1 MSFRPEFERAATIG
15 TRSDGD
21 GMAELGAANPLNGP
35 WTPPA
40 SIDEARARAR
50 ERFKSR
56 LESGERIG
64 ECGCGESDAVLGLDD
79 ASPPECVV
87 GVRFRDSGRIYYFR
101 SDPDDLQVGH
111 WVVVPTGR
119 GEEAARVVLAPH
131 QVRGAQL
138 RGDLGSVIRRMN
150 DDDVR
155 RMEAL
160 RRSGPDAMKTFGRIA
175 RVRHLAIKPIA
186 ADFGFDGSTVT
197 VNYSVPD
204 RERAPEP
211 GVLRDLARE
220 AASALG
226 CRVELRQVGPRDE
239 ARLLGGLGRCGRT
252 LCCSSWLPVFPE
264 ISMNMAKNQDLPL
277 NPSKVSGVCGR
288 LLCCLSYEND
298 QYRQMKAV
306 MPKLGQAI
314 ETPGGMGRVISMQ
327 LLKELVTV
335 RLDNDDAEVTF
346 RSDELGLVAA
356 GQQPSV
362 IPEVE
367 KPVPG
372 PADIDRVDL
381 ISPAADED
389 LMPAVGQRRR
399 RRRGRRSN
407 TTG

>member
-1 MSFRPEFERAATIG
+1 
-15 TRSDGD
+15 
-21 GMAELGAANPLNGP
+21 MAEFGAARPLDAP
-35 WTPPA
+35 WTPP
-40 SIDEARARAR
+40 SSVDEARARAR

-56 LESGERIG
+56 LESGEQIG
-64 ECGCGESDAVLGLDD
+64 ECGCGDGDTVLGLDLS
-79 ASPPECVV
+79 SPAACVV

-101 SDPDDLQVGH
+101 PKADDLRVGD

-131 QVRGAQL
+131 QVRSAQI
-138 RGDLGSVIRRMN
+138 RGDLGSVIRRLD

-155 RMEAL
+155 QMEAQ
-160 RRSGPDAMKTFGRIA
+160 RRLGPLAIKTFGEIA
-175 RVRHLAIKPIA
+175 RARQLGIKPIA
-186 ADFGFDGSTVT
+186 ADYGFDGSTVIL
-197 VNYSVPD
+197 NFSVPD
-204 RERAPEP
+204 RERTPEP
-211 GVLRDLARE
+211 EVLRDLARA

-314 ETPGGMGRVISMQ
+314 ETPGGMGQVISMQ

-335 RLDNDDAEVTF
+335 RLEEENVEATF
-346 RSDELGLVAA
+346 RCDELGLGVPRSQASADLEAPLPITVTSEPDIPNVDAPASGDEPGVAT
-356 GQQPSV
+356 G
-362 IPEVE
+362 
-367 KPVPG
+367 
-372 PADIDRVDL
+372 
-381 ISPAADED
+381 
-389 LMPAVGQRRR
+389 RRR
-399 RRRGRRSN
+399 RRRRSGRRP
-407 TTG
+407 G

>member
-1 MSFRPEFERAATIG
+1 
-15 TRSDGD
+15 
-21 GMAELGAANPLNGP
+21 MAEFGDARPLDGP

-56 LESGERIG
+56 LDSGEQIG
-64 ECGCGESDAVLGLDD
+64 QCGCGDRDAVLGLDD
-79 ASPPECVV
+79 ASPAECVV

-101 SDPDDLQVGH
+101 PDRDDLVVGQ

-131 QVRGAQL
+131 QVGSAQI
-138 RGDLGSVIRRMN
+138 RGDLGGVIRRLD

-155 RMEAL
+155 RMEAQ
-160 RRSGPDAMKTFGRIA
+160 RRLGPLAIKTFGEIA
-175 RVRHLAIKPIA
+175 RARQLGIKPIA
-186 ADFGFDGSTVT
+186 ADFSFDGSSVIL
-197 VNYSVPD
+197 NFSVPD
-204 RERAPEP
+204 RERTPEP
-211 GVLRDLARE
+211 EVLQNLARA

-264 ISMNMAKNQDLPL
+264 ISMSMAKNQDLPL

-298 QYRQMKAV
+298 PYRQMKAV

-314 ETPGGMGRVISMQ
+314 ETPGGVGQVISMQ

-335 RLDNDDAEVTF
+335 RLEEENVEVTF
-346 RSDELGLVAA
+346 RCEELGLGAA
-356 GQQPSV
+356 KPRDTV
-362 IPEVE
+362 IPEPPPTPRMSEVE
-367 KPVPG
+367 VPNL
-372 PADIDRVDL
+372 V
-381 ISPAADED
+381 AAIAEDE
-389 LMPAVGQRRR
+389 PGTTAGRRR
-399 RRRGRRSN
+399 RRRRSGRPNSAR
-407 TTG
+407 

>member
-1 MSFRPEFERAATIG
+1 
-15 TRSDGD
+15 
-21 GMAELGAANPLNGP
+21 MAELGDARLLDGT

-40 SIDEARARAR
+40 SVDEARARAR

-56 LESGERIG
+56 LETGEQIG

-79 ASPPECVV
+79 SKPPECVV

-101 SDPDDLQVGH
+101 PDRDDLQVGN
-111 WVVVPTGR
+111 WVVVTTGR

-131 QVRGAQL
+131 QVRGAHL
-138 RGDLGSVIRRMN
+138 RGDLGSVIRRLN

-160 RRSGPDAMKTFGRIA
+160 RRNGPEAMKTFGGIA
-175 RVRHLAIKPIA
+175 RARQLGIKPIS

-197 VNYSVPD
+197 LNFSVPE

-220 AASALG
+220 TASALG

-264 ISMNMAKNQDLPL
+264 ISMSMAKNQDLPL

-306 MPKLGQAI
+306 MPKLGQVL
-314 ETPGGMGRVISMQ
+314 ETPGGIGQVVSMQ

-335 RLDNDDAEVTF
+335 RLQEENVEATF
-346 RSDELGLVAA
+346 RCDELGLGAIRPRENFI
-356 GQQPSV
+356 Q
-362 IPEVE
+362 EVSA
-367 KPVPG
+367 PVPVASEDSVASIVTL
-372 PADIDRVDL
+372 PAEHEADP
-381 ISPAADED
+381 PA
-389 LMPAVGQRRR
+389 GRRR
-399 RRRGRRSN
+399 RRRRSGRRSAS
-407 TTG
+407 GF

>member
-1 MSFRPEFERAATIG
+1 
-15 TRSDGD
+15 
-21 GMAELGAANPLNGP
+21 MAELGAARPLDGP

-40 SIDEARARAR
+40 SVDEARARAR

-56 LESGERIG
+56 LELGEQIG
-64 ECGCGESDAVLGLDD
+64 ECGCGEGDAVLGVDE
-79 ASPPECVV
+79 ASPAECVV

-101 SDPDDLQVGH
+101 PDRDDLLVGE

-131 QVRGAQL
+131 QVRRAQL
-138 RGDLGSVIRRMN
+138 KGDLGSVIRRL
-150 DDDVR
+150 DVDEIR
-155 RMEAL
+155 RMETQ
-160 RRSGPDAMKTFGRIA
+160 RRAGAEAIRTFGEIA
-175 RVRHLAIKPIA
+175 RARQLGIKPIA
-186 ADFGFDGSTVT
+186 ADYSFDGSTAT
-197 VNYSVPD
+197 LNFSVPD

-264 ISMNMAKNQDLPL
+264 ISMSMAKNQDLPL

-288 LLCCLSYEND
+288 LLCCLSYENE

-306 MPKLGQAI
+306 MPKLGQSI
-314 ETPGGMGRVISMQ
+314 ETPGGMGQVVSMQ

-335 RLDNDDAEVTF
+335 RLDGENVEATF
-346 RSDELGLVAA
+346 RCDELGLGTARPRDIVAPEA
-356 GQQPSV
+356 PTPLPVTSEDDVADLVAPSDENV
-362 IPEVE
+362 PE
-367 KPVPG
+367 
-372 PADIDRVDL
+372 
-381 ISPAADED
+381 AAT
-389 LMPAVGQRRR
+389 GRRR
-399 RRRGRRSN
+399 RRRRSGRRPGSAH
-407 TTG
+407 

>member
-1 MSFRPEFERAATIG
+1 
-15 TRSDGD
+15 
-21 GMAELGAANPLNGP
+21 MAELGAAGPLAGP

-40 SIDEARARAR
+40 SVEEARARAR

-56 LESGERIG
+56 LESGEQIG
-64 ECGCGESDAVLGLDD
+64 ECGCGDGDPVRGLDD

-101 SDPDDLQVGH
+101 PDRDDLLIGD

-131 QVRGAQL
+131 QVRRAQL
-138 RGDLGSVIRRMN
+138 QGDLGSVSRRLT

-155 RMEAL
+155 RMEAQRRRGPEAIKAL
-160 RRSGPDAMKTFGRIA
+160 REIA
-175 RVRHLAIKPIA
+175 RARRLGIKPIA
-186 ADFGFDGSTVT
+186 ADFSFDGSTVT
-197 VNYSVPD
+197 LNYSVQD

-211 GVLRDLARE
+211 AVLRDITRE

-277 NPSKVSGVCGR
+277 NPAKVSGVCGR

-314 ETPGGMGRVISMQ
+314 ETPGGMGQVVSMQ

-335 RLDNDDAEVTF
+335 RLDQEEAEVTF
-346 RSDELGLVAA
+346 RCDELGLAGVGHQPNVTEEVAKPVLTAPEEVVADLIPPAIDEEIMPAA
-356 GQQPSV
+356 G
-362 IPEVE
+362 
-367 KPVPG
+367 
-372 PADIDRVDL
+372 R
-381 ISPAADED
+381 
-389 LMPAVGQRRR
+389 RRR
-399 RRRGRRSN
+399 RRRGRRPGAGN
-407 TTG
+407 

>member
-1 MSFRPEFERAATIG
+1 
-15 TRSDGD
+15 
-21 GMAELGAANPLNGP
+21 MAESGAASSLDGP

-40 SIDEARARAR
+40 SVDEARARAR

-56 LESGERIG
+56 LESGEQIG
-64 ECGCGESDAVLGLDD
+64 QCGCGEGDTVFGLDD
-79 ASPPECVV
+79 VSPSECVV
-87 GVRFRDSGRIYYFR
+87 GVRFPDSGRIYYFR
-101 SDPDDLQVGH
+101 PDRDELLVGQ

-131 QVRGAQL
+131 QVRRAQL
-138 RGDLGSVIRRMN
+138 KGDMGSVIRRL
-150 DDDVR
+150 DVEDVR
-155 RMEAL
+155 RMEAY
-160 RRSGPDAMKTFGRIA
+160 RRAGAEAIKTFGEIIRA
-175 RVRHLAIKPIA
+175 RQLGIKPIA
-186 ADFGFDGSTVT
+186 ADYGFDGLTVT
-197 VNYSVPD
+197 LNFSVPD

-264 ISMNMAKNQDLPL
+264 ISMSMAKNQDLPL

-306 MPKLGQAI
+306 MPKLGQEI
-314 ETPGGMGRVISMQ
+314 ETPAGVGQVISMQ

-335 RLDNDDAEVTF
+335 RLEDEHAEATF
-346 RSDELGLVAA
+346 RCDELGLGADRPRDSAVSEAA
-356 GQQPSV
+356 APM
-362 IPEVE
+362 
-367 KPVPG
+367 PVTSEDD
-372 PADIDRVDL
+372 AVDL
-381 ISPAADED
+381 VSPAAAGE
-389 LMPAVGQRRR
+389 PGAAAGRRR
-399 RRRGRRSN
+399 RRRRSGRRPSS
-407 TTG
+407 GH

>member
-1 MSFRPEFERAATIG
+1 
-15 TRSDGD
+15 
-21 GMAELGAANPLNGP
+21 MAEFGAARPLDGP

-56 LESGERIG
+56 LELGEEIG
-64 ECGCGESDAVLGLDD
+64 QCGCGEGDAVFGPDD
-79 ASPPECVV
+79 ATPSECVI

-101 SDPDDLQVGH
+101 PDRDDLLVGQ

-131 QVRGAQL
+131 QVRRAQL
-138 RGDLGSVIRRMN
+138 KGDLGIVIRRL
-150 DDDVR
+150 DADDVR
-155 RMEAL
+155 RMEAQ
-160 RRSGPDAMKTFGRIA
+160 RRMGADAIKTFAEIA
-175 RVRHLAIKPIA
+175 RARQLSIKPIA
-186 ADFGFDGSTVT
+186 ADYGFDGSMVT
-197 VNYSVPD
+197 LNFSVPD

-211 GVLRDLARE
+211 GVLQDLARE
-220 AASALG
+220 AASAFG

-264 ISMNMAKNQDLPL
+264 ISMSMAKNQDLPL

-314 ETPGGMGRVISMQ
+314 ETPAGVGQVISMQ

-335 RLDNDDAEVTF
+335 RFEEENMEATF
-346 RSDELGLVAA
+346 RCDELGLGAVRPRDSA
-356 GQQPSV
+356 V
-362 IPEVE
+362 PEAPPPM
-367 KPVPG
+367 PVTSEDD
-372 PADIDRVDL
+372 AVDL
-381 ISPAADED
+381 VSPAAAGE
-389 LMPAVGQRRR
+389 PGAAAGRRR
-399 RRRGRRSN
+399 RRRRSGRGPGS
-407 TTG
+407 GH

>member
-1 MSFRPEFERAATIG
+1 
-15 TRSDGD
+15 
-21 GMAELGAANPLNGP
+21 MAELGDARPLDGP

-40 SIDEARARAR
+40 SVDEARARAR

-138 RGDLGSVIRRMN
+138 RGDLGSVIRRMS

-314 ETPGGMGRVISMQ
+314 ETPGGIGQVVSMQ

-335 RLDNDDAEVTF
+335 RLQEENVEATF
-346 RSDELGLVAA
+346 RCDELGLGAARPRESAIQEEPAPVPDTPDDNVVNLVTLTAEDEPGQAA
-356 GQQPSV
+356 G
-362 IPEVE
+362 
-367 KPVPG
+367 
-372 PADIDRVDL
+372 R
-381 ISPAADED
+381 
-389 LMPAVGQRRR
+389 RRR
-399 RRRGRRSN
+399 RRRGGRPPASAL
-407 TTG
+407 

>member
-1 MSFRPEFERAATIG
+1 
-15 TRSDGD
+15 
-21 GMAELGAANPLNGP
+21 MAGFGAARPLDGP

-40 SIDEARARAR
+40 SLEEARARAR

-56 LESGERIG
+56 LESGEQIG
-64 ECGCGESDAVLGLDD
+64 QCGCGEGDAVFGLDD
-79 ASPPECVV
+79 VSPAECVA

-101 SDPDDLQVGH
+101 PDRDDLQVGQ

-119 GEEAARVVLAPH
+119 GEEAARVVIAPH
-131 QVRGAQL
+131 QVRRAQL
-138 RGDLGSVIRRMN
+138 KGELDRVIRRLD

-155 RMEAL
+155 RMAAHRRMAAEAI
-160 RRSGPDAMKTFGRIA
+160 KTFGEISRA
-175 RVRHLAIKPIA
+175 RQLGIKPIA
-186 ADFGFDGSTVT
+186 ADYSFDGSMVT
-197 VNYSVPD
+197 LNFSVPD

-211 GVLRDLARE
+211 GALRDLARE

-314 ETPGGMGRVISMQ
+314 ETPGGMGQVVSMQ

-335 RLDNDDAEVTF
+335 RLDGENVEATF
-346 RSDELGLVAA
+346 RCDELGLGTARPKDIIVPEALAPLPVTSEDDLADLVAPTA
-356 GQQPSV
+356 ENA
-362 IPEVE
+362 PETAT
-367 KPVPG
+367 G
-372 PADIDRVDL
+372 R
-381 ISPAADED
+381 
-389 LMPAVGQRRR
+389 GRRR
-399 RRRGRRSN
+399 RRSGRRPSSAH
-407 TTG
+407 